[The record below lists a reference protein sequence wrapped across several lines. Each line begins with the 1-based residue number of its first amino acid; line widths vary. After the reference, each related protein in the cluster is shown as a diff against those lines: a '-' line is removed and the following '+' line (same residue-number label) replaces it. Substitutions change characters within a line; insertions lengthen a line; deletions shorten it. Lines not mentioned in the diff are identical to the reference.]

1 MTPMRQIETARA
13 QWRKQEQSNLE
24 ESWTSLNKFD
34 RSQRGRISLDLES
47 KSIVVV
53 VSASSWLL
61 RLLINANCVATLSFL
76 SILIPVFLKLL

>member
-13 QWRKQEQSNLE
+13 QWRKHEQSNLE
-24 ESWTSLNKFD
+24 ESWTSLNMFD

-47 KSIVVV
+47 KNIVVL

-61 RLLINANCVATLSFL
+61 HLLINANYVAVLSLL
-76 SILIPVFLKLL
+76 SILNV